1 MVLVGVKKKVSKNI
15 EFAINKK
22 IVNKIY
28 NVNWKKKYT
37 YNKNPISD
45 VLIHLYCKTKNIKSP
60 LDNSNDNN
68 LLNYLKPS
76 IEEIKG
82 KYIKLTSFSLRKDIL
97 FLKLLMK
104 KYKLCVVKKC
114 FLCNP
119 FKKFIKNVVAAESLV
134 SLN

>member
-1 MVLVGVKKKVSKNI
+1 MVSVGVKKKVSKNI
-15 EFAINKK
+15 EYAINKK
-22 IVNKIY
+22 IVNKIHD
-28 NVNWKKKYT
+28 VDWKKKYK

-45 VLIHLYCKTKNIKSP
+45 ILIHLYCKIKNIKSP
-60 LDNSNDNN
+60 LDDCQDND

-76 IEEIKG
+76 IEQIKK

-97 FLKLLMK
+97 IINLLMK
-104 KYKLCVVKKC
+104 KYKSCMLKKC

-119 FKKFIKNVVAAESLV
+119 VKKFIKNNEIDESLV

>member
-15 EFAINKK
+15 EYAINKK
-22 IVNKIY
+22 IVNKI
-28 NVNWKKKYT
+28 NDVEWKKKYK

-45 VLIHLYCKTKNIKSP
+45 ILIHLYCKTKNIKSP

-97 FLKLLMK
+97 LLKLLMK